1 MSKPCFSSAAAND
14 GKNFPLFLDA
24 AAYAYLHNLINQ
36 FFSFSPSAPSTL
48 FCWTKHFATGN
59 KNNEITSA
67 ATIVPS
73 TQPDKQQPPTI
84 DENCATGSNNS
95 YPQTANGDIPQHA
108 PPLQV
113 SKIFRCFIPNEI
125 IYESGCWVRW
135 VGGLWCD
142 RIAESVNKT
151 KPSVQS
157 FLRHTF
163 RYFPVEAS
171 ELMGFSLLAFYFGES
186 VGGNVINTKVVRF
199 VLPGR
204 ANEWK
209 IAIN

>member
-1 MSKPCFSSAAAND
+1 MFSSAATND

-157 FLRHTF
+157 FSPPYISL
-163 RYFPVEAS
+163 
-171 ELMGFSLLAFYFGES
+171 FSRRSKWAYGILPACFLFLGKRR
-186 VGGNVINTKVVRF
+186 GNVINTKVVRF